1 MLLSPLKKCND
12 VKIKKWSSPEVFNQS
27 LFFKF
32 SNIFLDFAFSAM
44 FFLWDG
50 GSVIFQY
57 FGLWGIG
64 NISDKT
70 RNFENFSFQL
80 IKHLYNKEL
89 YLRYDEVMYNN
100 K

>member
-12 VKIKKWSSPEVFNQS
+12 VKIKNGPVQRFSIKAF
-27 LFFKF
+27 FFKF

-50 GSVIFQY
+50 GSVILQY

-64 NISDKT
+64 NISNKT

-89 YLRYDEVMYNN
+89 YLRYQSNV
-100 K
+100 

>member
-12 VKIKKWSSPEVFNQS
+12 VKIKNGPVQRFSIKG
-27 LFFKF
+27 FFKF

-57 FGLWGIG
+57 FGLWGGALRIG

-89 YLRYDEVMYNN
+89 YLRYKSKV
-100 K
+100 